1 MTLRLLAA
9 RHLVLLRLRHFEMDA
24 LLADLNPLLTIQS
37 ARTIFRPKELHEAV
51 SLLDTNLRQLA
62 IRVEDVE
69 DVALRDLL
77 RAEVAN
83 EKSRASG
90 KLLPAAFADVSAL
103 GFDEGIVF
111 LLDFSVPRAIFW
123 TGSLP
128 SS

>member
-1 MTLRLLAA
+1 MTLLLLAA
-9 RHLVLLRLRHFEMDA
+9 RHLILLRLRHLKMYA

-51 SLLDTNLRQLA
+51 GLLDTDLRQLA
-62 IRVEDVE
+62 VRMKDVE

-83 EKSRASG
+83 EKSRARRE
-90 KLLPAAFADVSAL
+90 LLPAAFADVPAL
-103 GFDEGIVF
+103 GFNEGIVF

-123 TGSLP
+123 TGYLP
-128 SS
+128 GS